1 MGLGV
6 ATGVFAR
13 AQALAT
19 KLFGRSGS
27 LVLSRILS
35 AIITFG
41 LPLALVRIVDP
52 TGYGTYKQFFLIANT
67 ALLIGPMGMTQSLFY
82 FLPREKSGAGSYA
95 AQSFV
100 ALFAIGLCGGAAL
113 FFGAPLLAHFLESP
127 GLLEA
132 RGSLALY
139 AGAMLAATPLE
150 PTLTSSDRPAR
161 AAVAYTVTD
170 ALRAG
175 GMVAGAVF
183 LGGPWIFRAA
193 AAVALLRV
201 VALWTLAVRG
211 SVPFGR
217 PSRTM
222 LRAQLAF
229 ALPFAGSSV
238 LWVAQRQFSQ
248 YAVSASFD
256 PATFALF
263 AVGCFHLQ
271 VVDIIYTP
279 MSEVLMVDL
288 AHLAHAGNRSV
299 ASEAFREAVAR
310 LATILFPAA
319 AGAWL
324 LGSTVVPLLF
334 TVTYAAA
341 VPLFLL
347 ATVEIPIWILP
358 CDALLRAEG
367 ETRFLLWFSAVRI
380 AVAALLV
387 LGGIHFFGL
396 AGAIVGSLVTE
407 GLSRVCMLARG
418 CRRLGVGM
426 RSMVDWAVLVRIAVS
441 AAIAA
446 GAAWPLRFFLH
457 RAPLVLA
464 SIVVYGAAYF
474 VCRYLFERRRPAS
487 GEREL
492 PSGRVASAAAA

>member
-6 ATGVFAR
+6 ARGVAR

-27 LVLSRILS
+27 LVLSRVLS

-41 LPLALVRIVDP
+41 LPLALVRLVDP
-52 TGYGTYKQFFLIANT
+52 TGYGTYKQFFLVANT

-82 FLPREKSGAGSYA
+82 FLPRDKSGAGSYA
-95 AQSFV
+95 AHSFV
-100 ALFAIGLCGGAAL
+100 ALFAIGLCAGAAL
-113 FFGAPLLAHFLESP
+113 FFGAPLLARFLESP

-132 RGSLALY
+132 RGSLAIY

-150 PTLTSSDRPAR
+150 PTLTSSNRPAR
-161 AAVAYTVTD
+161 AAIAYTFTD

-175 GMVAGAVF
+175 GLVVGAAF

-193 AAVALLRV
+193 AAVAVLRV
-201 VALWTLAVRG
+201 VALWALAARG
-211 SVPFGR
+211 SVPFSR
-217 PSRTM
+217 PSRKM

-229 ALPFAGSSV
+229 AVPFAGSSV

-263 AVGCFHLQ
+263 AIGCFHLQ
-271 VVDIIYTP
+271 VVDIVYTP
-279 MSEVLMVDL
+279 MSEVLMVD
-288 AHLAHAGNRSV
+288 LAHAGNRSV
-299 ASEAFREAVAR
+299 ASEAFRESVAR

-334 TVTYAAA
+334 TVRYAAA

-347 ATVEIPIWILP
+347 ATVEIPIWVLP

-407 GLSRVCMLARG
+407 GLSRACMLARG
-418 CRRLGVGM
+418 CRRLEVGM
-426 RSMVDWAVLVRIAVS
+426 RTMVEWPALLRIAVS
-441 AAIAA
+441 SAIAA
-446 GAAWPLRFFLH
+446 AAAWPLRFFLG

-464 SIVVYGAAYF
+464 SVAVYGAAYF
-474 VCRYLFERRRPAS
+474 VCRNLIERRRPAS
-487 GEREL
+487 GERDL
-492 PSGRVASAAAA
+492 ARGRVASAAAA

>member
-1 MGLGV
+1 
-6 ATGVFAR
+6 
-13 AQALAT
+13 
-19 KLFGRSGS
+19 
-27 LVLSRILS
+27 
-35 AIITFG
+35 
-41 LPLALVRIVDP
+41 
-52 TGYGTYKQFFLIANT
+52 
-67 ALLIGPMGMTQSLFY
+67 
-82 FLPREKSGAGSYA
+82 
-95 AQSFV
+95 
-100 ALFAIGLCGGAAL
+100 
-113 FFGAPLLAHFLESP
+113 
-127 GLLEA
+127 
-132 RGSLALY
+132 
-139 AGAMLAATPLE
+139 
-150 PTLTSSDRPAR
+150 
-161 AAVAYTVTD
+161 
-170 ALRAG
+170 
-175 GMVAGAVF
+175 
-183 LGGPWIFRAA
+183 
-193 AAVALLRV
+193 
-201 VALWTLAVRG
+201 
-211 SVPFGR
+211 
-217 PSRTM
+217 M
-222 LRAQLAF
+222 LRTQLAF

-238 LWVAQRQFSQ
+238 FWVAQRQFSQ

-288 AHLAHAGNRSV
+288 AHAAHAANRSL

-334 TVTYAAA
+334 TVRYVAA

-387 LGGIHFFGL
+387 LSGIHFFGL

-426 RSMVDWAVLVRIAVS
+426 RSMVEWPVLLRIAAS

-446 GAAWPLRFFLH
+446 AAAWPLRFFLH

-464 SIVVYGAAYF
+464 SVAIYGAAYF
-474 VCRYLFERRRPAS
+474 LCRYLLERRRPAS
-487 GEREL
+487 SERDL
-492 PSGRVASAAAA
+492 SSGRVASAAAA

>member
-6 ATGVFAR
+6 ARGVAR

-41 LPLALVRIVDP
+41 LPLALVRLVDP
-52 TGYGTYKQFFLIANT
+52 TGYGTYKQFFLVANT

-82 FLPREKSGAGSYA
+82 FLPRDKSGAGSYA

-100 ALFAIGLCGGAAL
+100 ALFAIGLCAGAAL
-113 FFGAPLLAHFLESP
+113 FFGAPFLARFLESP

-175 GMVAGAVF
+175 GMVAGAAF

-193 AAVALLRV
+193 AAVALVRV
-201 VALWTLAVRG
+201 VALWALAVRG

-217 PSRTM
+217 PTRTM
-222 LRAQLAF
+222 LRSQLAF

-288 AHLAHAGNRSV
+288 AHAAHAANRSV
-299 ASEAFREAVAR
+299 ASGAFREAVAR

-334 TVTYAAA
+334 TVRYAAA

-407 GLSRVCMLARG
+407 GLSRVSMLARG

-426 RSMVDWAVLVRIAVS
+426 HSMVEWPVLLRIAVS
-441 AAIAA
+441 SAIAA
-446 GAAWPLRFFLH
+446 AAAWPLRFLLH
-457 RAPLVLA
+457 RAPLLLA
-464 SIVVYGAAYF
+464 SVAVYGVAYF
-474 VCRYLFERRRPAS
+474 LCRYYLLERRRPPS
-487 GEREL
+487 RERDL
-492 PSGRVASAAAA
+492 APGRVASAAAA